1 MYQLVKIAS
10 NLEVLGER
18 THRGVR
24 GLAEINLKTSYRTLR
39 QVSTEVEHVV
49 VRGSKSGEMVKK
61 TINLKNNFS
70 LCPGLLRKTCLIIS
84 RTLRTYPMHEDMD
97 IGNARW
103 V

>member
-1 MYQLVKIAS
+1 MYQLVKITS

-49 VRGSKSGEMVKK
+49 VRGSKSGEIIKK
-61 TINLKNNFS
+61 TINFEEELQFVPETIEK
-70 LCPGLLRKTCLIIS
+70 
-84 RTLRTYPMHEDMD
+84 DMPHHF
-97 IGNARW
+97 
-103 V
+103 